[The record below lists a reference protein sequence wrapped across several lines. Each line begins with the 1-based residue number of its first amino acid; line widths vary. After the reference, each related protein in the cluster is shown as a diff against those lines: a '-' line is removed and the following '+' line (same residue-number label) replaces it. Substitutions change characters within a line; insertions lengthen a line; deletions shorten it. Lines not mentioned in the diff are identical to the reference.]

1 LIVENFLGAEEDRG
15 LELESAQEIL
25 DTMIG
30 YCEAQLHSASAL
42 NTDQLAAL
50 AQAQRG
56 YAQLQTDLLDLS
68 KSESTVRLVLKEIA
82 PRARRVLQG
91 LAPW

>member
-1 LIVENFLGAEEDRG
+1 
-15 LELESAQEIL
+15 
-25 DTMIG
+25 MIS
-30 YCEAQLHSASAL
+30 YCEAQLHLASAL
-42 NTDQLAAL
+42 NNDQLAAL
-50 AQAQRG
+50 AQAEHG
-56 YAQLQTDLLDLS
+56 YARLHIDLLDLS

>member
-1 LIVENFLGAEEDRG
+1 MGAEEDRG
-15 LELESAQEIL
+15 LELESAQDIL

-42 NTDQLAAL
+42 NADQLAAL

-56 YAQLQTDLLDLS
+56 YAQLYMDH
-68 KSESTVRLVLKEIA
+68 
-82 PRARRVLQG
+82 VLQATDG
-91 LAPW
+91 CDFDFLQGV